1 MANYNVPVQEE
12 DTLKNRYL
20 TFKIADGIYGIE
32 IQYVKE
38 IISVQPITT
47 IPEMDGY
54 IKGVVNLRGKII
66 PIMDVRIRFG
76 KPEKQPDEQTCFI
89 VVDMKNISIGLL
101 VDRVCDVVFIPED
114 EISPP
119 PQVSDKRNDYIAG
132 VTRGGGVIKLLI
144 DCRKLLSGQERELLQ
159 SAIGG

>member
-1 MANYNVPVQEE
+1 MANYQVATQNE
-12 DTLKNRYL
+12 DTLKNKYL
-20 TFKIADGIYGIE
+20 TFNIAGGIYGIE
-32 IQYVKE
+32 IRYVKE
-38 IISVQPITT
+38 IISVQPITI

-54 IKGVVNLRGKII
+54 IKGVVNLRGKIV

-101 VDRVCDVVFIPED
+101 VDRVRDVVYIPEE
-114 EISPP
+114 EISAP
-119 PQVSDKRNDYIAG
+119 PQVSDRKSDYIAG
-132 VTRGGGVIKLLI
+132 VTRGGGEIKLLI